1 MRTNETHQESAHNGD
16 QLGAPSHEKGVV
28 TAAASNHLSR
38 RLFFGR
44 VGASTALAA
53 TSAALPSLLLGKT
66 AKADDGDGDADDP
79 ASRRESSYRLRQ
91 KAALAERDIP
101 TPSHISNGDETRYPS
116 FIGNYSQ
123 GLPHNS
129 LGEVIPAAYQAL
141 MTACDTGRPS
151 DFANVPL
158 GGTSKLVDPQGGL
171 AYDLEGTD
179 SGQLTVPPAPTLA
192 SAHRAG
198 EMIEDYWM
206 ALARDVPFSQYGAEP
221 ITAAAIVELNT
232 LSHFEGPKVN
242 GQVTAGTLFRG
253 VYPGD
258 LVGPYV
264 SQFFWRPVT
273 FGVLSVAQLFN
284 AYMPNKDYQ
293 TTFAEWLAVQNGQGP
308 FPANILT
315 GGTSYIKNGRDLGAF
330 GHADIAFQ
338 AYLFAAQWLL
348 THGAPFNSG
357 NPYLTIKNQTG
368 GFTFGSQYITDL
380 LGEVSNRALKASFYQ
395 KWFVHRTLR
404 PIAYGGL
411 VHNTMTGIADYPL
424 GKEVLNSQ
432 AVDQTFSKYGTYL
445 LPAAFPEGN
454 PQHPSYPEAHGS
466 IAGACVTVLKAF
478 FNESFVLPSP
488 VVASDDGQSLLPYTG
503 ADAGQITVGGELN
516 KLADNVALGRNM
528 AAVHWRSDAAQS
540 LLLGESIAIST
551 LRDQRAT
558 YNEPFSGFTFT
569 KFDGTTITV

>member
-1 MRTNETHQESAHNGD
+1 M
-16 QLGAPSHEKGVV
+16 
-28 TAAASNHLSR
+28 
-38 RLFFGR
+38 
-44 VGASTALAA
+44 GASTALAAA
-53 TSAALPSLLLGKT
+53 TSAALPSLLLGET

-79 ASRRESSYRLRQ
+79 ASRREKSYRLRKQ
-91 KAALAERDIP
+91 VALAERDIP
-101 TPSHISNGDETRYPS
+101 TPPHIPNGDEKLYPN
-116 FIGNYSQ
+116 FIGSYSQ

-129 LGEVIPAAYQAL
+129 LGEVVPAAYKAL
-141 MTACDTGRPS
+141 LTACDTGKPD
-151 DFANVPL
+151 DFANIPL
-158 GGTSKLVDPQGGL
+158 GGNAKFVDPQGGL

-179 SGQLTVPPAPTLA
+179 SGQLTVPPAPKLA
-192 SAHRAG
+192 SAQRAG
-198 EMIEDYWM
+198 EMVEDYWM

-232 LSHFEGPKVN
+232 LSHFEGPKVS
-242 GQVTAGTLFRG
+242 GKVTAGTLFRG
-253 VYPGD
+253 VYPGE
-258 LVGPYV
+258 LIGPYV
-264 SQFFWRPVT
+264 SQFFLEPVT
-273 FGVLSVAQLFN
+273 FGVLSVAQKFN
-284 AYMPNKDYQ
+284 AYMPNQDYQ

-315 GGTSYIKNGRDLGAF
+315 GGTTYIKNGRDLGAF

-338 AYLFAAQWLL
+338 AYLLAAQWLL
-348 THGAPFNSG
+348 THGVPVNSG
-357 NPYLTIKNQTG
+357 NPYLTSKNQTG

-411 VHNTMTGIADYPL
+411 VHNTMTGMADYPL

-445 LPAAFPEGN
+445 LPAGFPEGN

-466 IAGACVTVLKAF
+466 IAGACVTVLKAY

-528 AAVHWRSDAAQS
+528 AAVHWRSDAEQA
-540 LLLGESIAIST
+540 LLLGEALAISV
-551 LRDQRAT
+551 LRDQRPI

>member
-1 MRTNETHQESAHNGD
+1 M
-16 QLGAPSHEKGVV
+16 V
-28 TAAASNHLSR
+28 
-38 RLFFGR
+38 
-44 VGASTALAA
+44 
-53 TSAALPSLLLGKT
+53 
-66 AKADDGDGDADDP
+66 
-79 ASRRESSYRLRQ
+79 
-91 KAALAERDIP
+91 
-101 TPSHISNGDETRYPS
+101 
-116 FIGNYSQ
+116 
-123 GLPHNS
+123 
-129 LGEVIPAAYQAL
+129 PAAYQAFL
-141 MTACDTGRPS
+141 TACDTGTPS
-151 DFANVPL
+151 DFALIPL

-179 SGQLTVPPAPTLA
+179 SGQLTVPPAPRLA

-198 EMIEDYWM
+198 EAVEDYWM
-206 ALARDVPFSQYGAEP
+206 ALARDVPFSQYGAEH

-232 LSHFEGPKVN
+232 LSHFEGPTVN
-242 GQVTAGTLFRG
+242 AEVTPGTLFRG
-253 VYPGD
+253 TSPGD
-258 LVGPYV
+258 LIGPYV
-264 SQFFWRPVT
+264 SQFFLSPVT
-273 FGVLSVAQLFN
+273 FGVLSVTQQFN
-284 AYMPNKDYQ
+284 AYVPNQDYQ

-308 FPANILT
+308 FPPNTLT
-315 GGTSYIKNGRDLGAF
+315 GGTTYIKNGRDLGAF

-348 THGAPFNSG
+348 THGVPFNAG
-357 NPYLTIKNQTG
+357 NPYLTSKNQTG

-411 VHNTMTGIADYPL
+411 VHNTMTGMADYPL
-424 GKEVLNSQ
+424 GKEILNSQ

-445 LPAAFPEGN
+445 LPAGFPEGN

-488 VVASDDGQSLLPYTG
+488 VVASDDGQSLLAYTG

-540 LLLGESIAIST
+540 LLLGEALAISI
-551 LRDQRAT
+551 LRDQRHI
-558 YNEPFSGFTFT
+558 YNEPFDGFTFT